1 MPKYF
6 FWQNL
11 ELKLRYLLTDNT
23 LLDFTSL
30 TPSQIRFFRSKK
42 DVQLDHNYDVRSKTN
57 EKNTNHGLLLKID
70 AKKFTDHLICF
81 LIAEQF
87 PIQSY
92 SNWLMKRQD

>member
-6 FWQNL
+6 FGQNL

-42 DVQLDHNYDVRSKTN
+42 DVQLDHNYDVKSKTN
-57 EKNTNHGLLLKID
+57 ETTQK
-70 AKKFTDHLICF
+70 
-81 LIAEQF
+81 
-87 PIQSY
+87 
-92 SNWLMKRQD
+92 